1 MKRLPIAAGL
11 GGGSADAAAALRLI
25 ARANPGALIET
36 EIASIAARLG
46 SDVTACLASRPA
58 LMTGRGETVEPV
70 QGFPSCGVL
79 LANPGSQLLAA
90 AVYAEL
96 RTDDLRGSPLV
107 GEGAP
112 NFHSDFEQLVA
123 HALPRGND
131 LEAPAARLV
140 PEIRGVL
147 AGLLALPGARI
158 VRLSGSG
165 PTCFA
170 VFASEEQ
177 ARRAAT
183 ALAAEHPAWWIAA
196 SALGS

>member
-1 MKRLPIAAGL
+1 
-11 GGGSADAAAALRLI
+11 
-25 ARANPGALIET
+25 
-36 EIASIAARLG
+36 
-46 SDVTACLASRPA
+46 
-58 LMTGRGETVEPV
+58 MTGRGETVEPV

-90 AVYAEL
+90 TVYAEL
-96 RTDDLRGSPLV
+96 RADDLRASPLV
-107 GEGAP
+107 GAGAP
-112 NFHSDFEQLVA
+112 ELHNDFEQLVA
-123 HALPRGND
+123 YALPRGND

>member
-1 MKRLPIAAGL
+1 
-11 GGGSADAAAALRLI
+11 
-25 ARANPGALIET
+25 
-36 EIASIAARLG
+36 
-46 SDVTACLASRPA
+46 
-58 LMTGRGETVEPV
+58 
-70 QGFPSCGVL
+70 
-79 LANPGSQLLAA
+79 
-90 AVYAEL
+90 
-96 RTDDLRGSPLV
+96 
-107 GEGAP
+107 
-112 NFHSDFEQLVA
+112 
-123 HALPRGND
+123 
-131 LEAPAARLV
+131 
-140 PEIRGVL
+140 VL